1 MPHGKYTFYLHSDD
15 HIDKNA
21 TAVIE
26 SISQPMRGDF
36 ISTATIAGSVLH
48 CIDVRLPALLADIF
62 DGQLKAGQINCIIA
76 ALSGEFSAIRYL
88 QDEEAGGSSPC
99 LVNDTT
105 GRYERRRFTLH
116 LSDEINAQKTKSI
129 LDSASSRSRSQLLR
143 SLLIC
148 SIALYT
154 LDSRLPRLLATLPD
168 PPSSLDGL
176 KLLMGQFTGSS
187 VVCTDVITQT
197 ASENISRNDDSAI
210 KPEHDLKS
218 RISRNME
225 KLF

>member
-15 HIDKNA
+15 RVDKMA
-21 TAVIE
+21 TATIE

-36 ISTATIAGSVLH
+36 ISTAAIAGSVLH
-48 CIDVRLPALLADIF
+48 RIDVRLPVLLAEIF

-88 QDEEAGGSSPC
+88 QDEEAGGGSLC
-99 LVNDTT
+99 LVNDTAS
-105 GRYERRRFTLH
+105 RYDRRRFTLR
-116 LSDEINAQKTKSI
+116 LSDEINALKTKSI
-129 LDSASSRSRSQLLR
+129 LDSATSRSRSQLLR

-148 SIALYT
+148 GIALYT
-154 LDSRLPRLLATLPD
+154 LDSRISRLLATLPD

-176 KLLMGQFTGSS
+176 KLLIDQCTKSS
-187 VVCTDVITQT
+187 VICTEEITHPV
-197 ASENISRNDDSAI
+197 SENISRNDDSAI
-210 KPEHDLKS
+210 KPQRELKS